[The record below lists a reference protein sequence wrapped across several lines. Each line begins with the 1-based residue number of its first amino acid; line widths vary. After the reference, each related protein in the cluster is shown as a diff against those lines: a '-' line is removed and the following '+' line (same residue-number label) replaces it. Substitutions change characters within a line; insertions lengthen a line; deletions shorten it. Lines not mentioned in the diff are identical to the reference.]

1 MSYHF
6 STGDTFELHLR
17 QGDEKQVYRTLIDQA
32 ATDRLFVVYTP
43 LAHGKVLLN
52 VEGDAMEVVFS
63 KLDRSSGRYEI
74 YSFQAVL
81 KKRFAKDNMP
91 MWQIERTTD
100 FIKVQRRDFFRL
112 NYVRLMSIELEQ
124 RENLKVEVLS
134 KDISAGGMRFVGNY
148 KLNAGELVTCHL
160 VLDPHNPL
168 TLSGDVVTS
177 ELMADSGVK
186 YDTRIKFSTL
196 TKKQEVELTRQ
207 INYVQSEMLKKVAS
221 KSGDA
226 FKESVLAHIDLQK
239 AKVRVKDD
247 RFNVFFGWWLGLD
260 YMMIVF
266 MFLMYIAA
274 RPRVEYPMERFNG
287 IIYRTDWNSQILYA
301 NIGVSLLVLAV
312 SAIGIVAERN
322 HFQRRKSPNLFF
334 VIGSFL
340 GLLSLMIL
348 STLFATV
355 FN

>member
-6 STGDTFELHLR
+6 STGDTFELHMK
-17 QGDEKQVYRTLIDQA
+17 QGNEKQVYRTLIDQA

-43 LAHGKVLLN
+43 LSHGKVLLN
-52 VEGDAMEVVFS
+52 AEGDAFEVVFS
-63 KLDRSSGRYEI
+63 KLDRNSGRYEI
-74 YSFQAVL
+74 YSFQAVI
-81 KKRFAKDNMP
+81 KKRFQKDNMP
-91 MWQIERTTD
+91 MWQIERTTE
-100 FIKVQRRDFFRL
+100 FTKIQRRDFFRL

-124 RENLKVEVLS
+124 RDNVKVEVLS
-134 KDISAGGMRFVGNY
+134 KDISAGGMRFVGSQR
-148 KLNAGELVTCHL
+148 LNPGEPVTCHL
-160 VLDPHNPL
+160 ILDPHNPL
-168 TLSGDVVTS
+168 SLTGEVVTS

-186 YDTRIKFSTL
+186 YDSRIRFSAL

-207 INYVQSEMLKKVAS
+207 INYVQSEMLKRVAT
-221 KSGDA
+221 KGGD
-226 FKESVLAHIDLQK
+226 ELMNTVLAHIDINK
-239 AKVRVKDD
+239 ANMRVKDD

-260 YMMIVF
+260 YMIIVF
-266 MFLMYIAA
+266 MFIMYIAA

-287 IIYRTDWNSQILYA
+287 IIYRTEWNPQILYA
-301 NIGVSLLVLAV
+301 NIGVSLLVLV
-312 SAIGIVAERN
+312 ISAIGIIAERN
-322 HFQRRKSPNLFF
+322 HFQGRKAPNLFF